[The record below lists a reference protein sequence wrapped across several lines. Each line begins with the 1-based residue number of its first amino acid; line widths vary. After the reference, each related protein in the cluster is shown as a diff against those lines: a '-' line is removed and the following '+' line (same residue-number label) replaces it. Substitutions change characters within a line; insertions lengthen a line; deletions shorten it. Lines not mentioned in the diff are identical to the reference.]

1 MCYTCYEILIHS
13 LTELG
18 KEFDRG
24 GDRFS
29 IAKELNTCMDQL
41 VKKGAVTERS
51 CCELRTLIHTRL

>member
-1 MCYTCYEILIHS
+1 MCYILVHS

-41 VKKGAVTERS
+41 VEKGVVTERS
-51 CCELRTLIHTRL
+51 CCELRTLIHTGL